1 MVDLVKASSLLSI
14 PTLGPLS
21 FSQSHLLY
29 SNIFNSESTLP
40 SNETLLGNSG
50 FSQGNNQIN
59 SASKRKKKAHPLL
72 LEQSCFKSRGRFPSA
87 AYPLALFGS
96 CLTSQTRYNGR
107 GCGEHDVGEESV
119 GEKTG
124 LLAPFVLFRGQDEKR
139 NTTPSRHGPDAIPS
153 PRRPRTLEDSK
164 QTRLGPEVSGGPRP
178 PGCPEAQARTRVGL
192 GPGMRE
198 NQKPAVP
205 ELSAGLKS

>member
-1 MVDLVKASSLLSI
+1 MLFRSAHSHHRPCVPTTQVSSLQRGCTWMFRDIWGDS
-14 PTLGPLS
+14 
-21 FSQSHLLY
+21 
-29 SNIFNSESTLP
+29 LP
-40 SNETLLGNSG
+40 
-50 FSQGNNQIN
+50 
-59 SASKRKKKAHPLL
+59 SKRKKKAHPLL

-178 PGCPEAQARTRVGL
+178 PGCPEA
-192 GPGMRE
+192 
-198 NQKPAVP
+198 
-205 ELSAGLKS
+205 